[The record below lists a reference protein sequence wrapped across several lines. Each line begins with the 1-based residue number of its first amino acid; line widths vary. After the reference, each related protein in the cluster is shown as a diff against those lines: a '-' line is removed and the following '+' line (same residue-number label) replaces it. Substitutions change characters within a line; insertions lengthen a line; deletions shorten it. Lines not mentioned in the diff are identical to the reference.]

1 MQRVETIGQR
11 AAGTDLIV
19 FPETT
24 LSGFPTRDTIAD
36 VAEPIDGPSLTAV
49 RNAAREAR
57 VAVAVGLAERDGSR
71 FFNTTVLVDERG
83 EIALRYRKTHL
94 WASDVGVFE
103 PGDRYEVCSFKGLDR
118 WPAGLLRHRIS
129 GNGARRCLARRRSA
143 DRDQRQYGP
152 VRAGASPRNRGAC
165 DGESDVRA
173 LVNRIGSG
181 DDNLTFPGESA
192 LIDPLGDVVCDGS
205 EETMLR
211 AASIQRGWKPAR
223 EHYRYLHDAR
233 ISLDLATLDGEKG
246 TCAVIE
252 RAGVRARTS
261 TLREHVKK
269 ESRRLPRTPQVDKTR
284 RGASRPRRARP
295 RKRRH
300 RRPTSPRTR
309 RAPAAPARI

>member
-1 MQRVETIGQR
+1 MLQLELAQIPIVDGAAGVGGKNVQRVLQTIGQR
-11 AAGTDLIV
+11 AAETDLIV

-103 PGDRYEVCSFKGLDR
+103 PGDRYEVCSFKGLTV
-118 WPAGLLRHRIS
+118 GLLVCYDIEFPETARAVASLGADLLIVTN
-129 GNGARRCLARRRSA
+129 GNM
-143 DRDQRQYGP
+143 DPFGP
-152 VRAGASPRNRGAC
+152 VHRRAIVARAMENQMFA
-165 DGESDVRA
+165 A

-192 LIDPLGDVVCDGS
+192 LIDPLGDVVCDAGH
-205 EETMLR
+205 EETVLR
-211 AASIQRGWKPAR
+211 ATLDPARLEGAR

-233 ISLDLATLDGEKG
+233 IALDLATLDGEHG
-246 TCAVIE
+246 Q
-252 RAGVRARTS
+252 RAR
-261 TLREHVKK
+261 VI
-269 ESRRLPRTPQVDKTR
+269 
-284 RGASRPRRARP
+284 RAR
-295 RKRRH
+295 
-300 RRPTSPRTR
+300 
-309 RAPAAPARI
+309 